1 MEHEV
6 YELLDKLN
14 IEYTKVNHPP
24 LFTCEDNKKYNIK
37 FDAVVCKNLF
47 IRNSNKSQ
55 YYLVSLPLEKRVD
68 LKSLQILL
76 GEKRLSFGD
85 ENVLEEKL
93 GIKSGAVSIFNIINL
108 KDNDIIFILD
118 EDILKYEKIGFHPN
132 INTATVI
139 FNPKEIHKIFECY
152 GIEYKFIKIDK
163 V

>member
-1 MEHEV
+1 MKNEV
-6 YELLDKLN
+6 YKLLNKLQIQYDK
-14 IEYTKVNHPP
+14 IEHPP
-24 LFTCEDNKKYNIK
+24 LFTCEDNEKYNIK

-55 YYLVSLPLEKRVD
+55 YYVISLPLEKRID
-68 LKSLQILL
+68 LKSLQMLL
-76 GEKRLSFGD
+76 GEKRLSFGN

-108 KDNDIIFILD
+108 KDTDIIFILD

-139 FNPKEIHKIFECY
+139 FNPKEIHKIFEGY
-152 GIEYKFIKIDK
+152 NVKYKFIKTD
-163 V
+163 